1 MASSQYAQIL
11 QDDGF
16 EQRRHQ
22 FVRGRANLLQ
32 AVNVGFRKYA
42 ALTSDFVELDPCVF
56 QFGQL
61 LRWDLQFGIDFI
73 DDRAGPARALV
84 VHRGDFFL
92 APSLVIIFEDDD
104 FGVLTAEF
112 NDRVDFGMQLLYS
125 QGNGGNLLHEFR
137 TDLVSNRAT
146 A

>member
-1 MASSQYAQIL
+1 VASSQYAQIL

-16 EQRRHQ
+16 KQRRHQ
-22 FVRGRANLLQ
+22 FVRGRTDLLQ

-42 ALTSDFVELDPCVF
+42 ALSGDFVELDPCIF

-61 LRWDLQFGIDFI
+61 MRRDLQFGVDFI
-73 DDRAGPARALV
+73 DDRTGPSCALI

-92 APSLVIIFEDDD
+92 APSVVIIFEDDD

-112 NDRVDFGMQLLYS
+112 NDRVDFGMQLFYS
-125 QGNGGNLLHEFR
+125 QGNGSNFLHEFR
-137 TDLVSNRAT
+137 ADLVSNRAP

>member
-22 FVRGRANLLQ
+22 FVRGRADFLQ
-32 AVNVGFRKYA
+32 AINVSFRKYA
-42 ALTSDFVELDPCVF
+42 ALAGDFVELNPCIF

-61 LRWDLQFGIDFI
+61 LRWDLQLGIDFI
-73 DDRAGPARALV
+73 NDRASPSCALV
-84 VHRGDFFL
+84 IHRGDFFL

-125 QGNGGNLLHEFR
+125 QGNGGNLLHKFR
-137 TDLVSNRAT
+137 SDLVGYRAT